1 MPDMLP
7 QFVPPPGFKTGY
19 IKRDYKAFPVGYSA
33 SAPAFDL
40 PLIPR
45 SEWNGLIAKKTA
57 EGSWLTDI
65 RDRAMF
71 GQRAPSGNQ
80 NGFGYCWNFS
90 TRSAIQLCR
99 ARDNAPWVPLSGY
112 AAAAII
118 KRGRDE
124 GGWGIASTEWAAEN
138 GIPSQALWPE
148 GSRDLKHDTPALRAD
163 AALRKITQWMDL
175 RPGDIDQLV
184 TCLLL
189 NIPVV
194 SDFDW
199 WGHSVCSVRVYQ
211 WQPFL
216 VTEIWNS
223 WADGWIQHGQRSGV
237 KASGPGM
244 GILEGSYAI
253 PDGQVAPAVVMPSA
267 A

>member
-1 MPDMLP
+1 MGVMLP
-7 QFVPPPGFKTGY
+7 QFIPPTNFKTGY
-19 IKRDYKAFPVGYSA
+19 IKRDYKAVPLGSRA
-33 SAPAFDL
+33 HAPRFDI

-45 SEWNGLIAKKTA
+45 GEWNGLIAKKDA

-65 RDRAMF
+65 RDRGMH
-71 GQRAPSGNQ
+71 GSRIPSGNQ
-80 NGFGYCWNFS
+80 NGFGYCWAFS
-90 TRSAIQLCR
+90 TRSAVQLCR
-99 ARDNAPWVPLSGY
+99 ARDNAPYVPLSGY
-112 AAAAII
+112 AVAAII

-124 GGWGIASTEWAAEN
+124 GGYGLESTEWVAEH
-138 GIPSQALWPE
+138 GIPSQAIWPE
-148 GSRDLKHDTPALRAD
+148 GSRDTRHDTPALRAD
-163 AALRKITQWMDL
+163 AAQRKITAWMDL
-175 RPGDIDQLV
+175 EPGNMDQLV

-199 WGHSVCSVRVYQ
+199 WGHSVCTVRVHQ

-223 WADGWIQHGQRSGV
+223 WADDWIQHGQRSAFR
-237 KASGPGM
+237 ASGPGM
-244 GILEGSYAI
+244 GILEGSNVL